1 MSEENKQITKEENI
15 GEVGQT
21 PLVVHRHYLKDMSFE
36 SPNSPAVLTRTNIQP
51 VMDLNILLDV
61 NKLKNA
67 EIDNMYE
74 VVMTVTVTA
83 KREDTTL
90 FVAEIIYGTTASI
103 NGLEEKQHHP
113 LLFIEVPNMMF
124 PFMRQILA
132 NATQAGGF
140 NPLQLTPVDFRSMY
154 IARFAP
160 KRAQKEAEALA
171 KAQEEAK
178 AS

>member
-1 MSEENKQITKEENI
+1 MSEENNEITKEENI

-21 PLVVHRHYLKDMSFE
+21 PLVIHRHFLKDMSFE
-36 SPNSPAVLTRTNIQP
+36 SPNAPAVLVRTNTQP
-51 VMDLNILLDV
+51 NMDLNILLDV
-61 NKLKNA
+61 NKV
-67 EIDNMYE
+67 EDSDIENMYE

-90 FVAEIIYGTTASI
+90 FIAEVIYGTTASI

-140 NPLQLTPVDFRSMY
+140 NPLQLSPVDFRSMY

-160 KRAQKEAEALA
+160 KRAKKEAEARA
-171 KAQEEAK
+171 KAQEAK